1 MTLSTSLT
9 DLQVDDSI
17 QLERHGSILT
27 LWLNRPESRNA
38 MSLNMVNAIQQV
50 FTHIENDTLIRAVI
64 LRGQGGHFCAG
75 GDIKDMAALRLEAA
89 NVGSLKPY
97 VDFNRR
103 FGAMIEQVD
112 QAPPTVVAVLEG
124 GVLGGGFGL
133 ACVSDIAISRDTAQF
148 GLPETGLGVLP
159 AQIAPFVVKRIGLTQ
174 ARRLALLGL
183 RFNGD
188 TAQKLGVVHDVVR
201 DETELE
207 QLLSE
212 TIQHIK
218 RAAPQASRNTK
229 ALLHRTLNEPLESL
243 LDDAA
248 QQFAQAVGGAE
259 GQEGT
264 MAFIQK
270 RLPTWTEQ

>member
-1 MTLSTSLT
+1 MTLSASLARL
-9 DLQVDDSI
+9 DVDDSI
-17 QLERHGSILT
+17 QLEQEGSILT

-50 FTHIENDTLIRAVI
+50 FAHISDDASIRAVI
-64 LRGQGGHFCAG
+64 LRGKGGHFCAG
-75 GDIKDMAALRLEAA
+75 GDIKDMAALRAEAA
-89 NVGSLKPY
+89 NAGSLQPY

-103 FGAMIEQVD
+103 FGAMIEYVD
-112 QAPPTVVAVLEG
+112 QALQTVVVVLEG
-124 GVLGGGFGL
+124 AILGGGFGL
-133 ACVSDIAISRDTAQF
+133 ACVSDIAISRNDAQF
-148 GLPETGLGVLP
+148 GLPETGLGILP

-183 RFNGD
+183 RFNGEAAL
-188 TAQKLGVVHDVVR
+188 TYGVVHQVAQD
-201 DETELE
+201 DAELE
-207 QLLSE
+207 QQLAE
-212 TIQHIK
+212 TIQLIK
-218 RAAPQASRNTK
+218 RAAPLASRATK
-229 ALLHRTLNEPLESL
+229 ALLHRTLNEPLTVL

-270 RLPTWTEQ
+270 RLPNWT

>member
-1 MTLSTSLT
+1 MSNLDT
-9 DLQVDDSI
+9 LQVDDSI
-17 QLERHGSILT
+17 QLERQGSILT

-50 FTHIENDTLIRAVI
+50 FAHIAEDSSIRAVI
-64 LRGQGGHFCAG
+64 LRGKGGHFCAG
-75 GDIKDMAALRLEAA
+75 GDIKDMAALRVEAA
-89 NVGSLKPY
+89 NVGSLQPY

-112 QAPPTVVAVLEG
+112 QAPQTVVAILEG
-124 GVLGGGFGL
+124 AVLGGGFGL
-133 ACVSDIAISRDTAQF
+133 ACVSDIAISRDNAQF

-183 RFNGD
+183 RFNGE
-188 TAQKLGVVHDVVR
+188 TAQKLGVIHEVVR
-201 DETELE
+201 DDIELE
-207 QLLSE
+207 QLLAD
-212 TIQHIK
+212 TIQQIK
-218 RAAPQASRNTK
+218 RAAPLASRTTK
-229 ALLHRTLNEPLESL
+229 ALLHRTLNEPLDSL
-243 LDDAA
+243 LDAAA

-270 RLPTWTEQ
+270 RLPNWTEQ